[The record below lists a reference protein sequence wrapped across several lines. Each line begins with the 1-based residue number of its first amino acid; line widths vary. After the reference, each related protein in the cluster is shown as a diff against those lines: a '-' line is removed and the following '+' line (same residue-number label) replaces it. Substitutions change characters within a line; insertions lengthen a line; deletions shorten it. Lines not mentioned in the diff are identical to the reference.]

1 MAGRAQT
8 IRLGLSRMERL
19 YDANKQSWKAFHVAG
34 TNGKGSICAYLSA
47 LCSSSNI
54 SHGRFTSPFVHHP
67 SDSIHINGK
76 PISVQE
82 YLEHENFIRRLPG
95 FNDDPP
101 SPFEMMTLI
110 AFRAFAENKVSYGV
124 VETGMGGRLDSTNVM
139 RKKSVNIFSRIDMD
153 HNQFLGSNI
162 LAIAAEKSGIITT
175 PGTPCIVDD
184 TSDYHVLDVIAH
196 KAQEMQAPLHLISDD
211 TTLTSLLRRECP
223 KHKFAPHEVTNLTC
237 ALLAFSKVFPNAF
250 AMDDIPEILP
260 KLARTRMPGRLQRLD
275 ISHRLPKRKAPILLD
290 GAHNMAGVE
299 ALSTYVA
306 HGLRNDEPVTWV
318 VSLSSPRD
326 EEALDLI
333 RALVQ
338 DRDSIVFTE
347 YGSRSTE
354 LERESR
360 PPAISAK
367 ALKTRCERRILP
379 EDRIHSEPDVTKA
392 LQLAA
397 NISQNGPMVVTGSLY
412 LGSEILNW
420 HKESE

>member
-19 YDANKQSWKAFHVAG
+19 YDANSQSWKALHVAG

-47 LCSSSNI
+47 LCSSSQI
-54 SHGRFTSPFVHHP
+54 THGRFTSPFVHHP

-76 PISVQE
+76 PISITE
-82 YLEHENFIRRLPG
+82 YSEHEKSIRHHPG
-95 FNDDPP
+95 FKGDPP
-101 SPFEMMTLI
+101 SPFEMMTLV
-110 AFRAFAENKVSYGV
+110 AFRAFAENKVAYGV

-139 RKKSVNIFSRIDMD
+139 RKKAVNIFSKIDMD

-196 KAQEMQAPLHLISDD
+196 KAQEMQAPLHLISDS
-211 TTLTSLLRRECP
+211 TALMSLLRRECP

-237 ALLAFSKVFPNAF
+237 ALLAFIKVFPQALSL
-250 AMDDIPEILP
+250 DEIPALLP
-260 KLARTRMPGRLQRLD
+260 KLARTRMPGRLQKLD
-275 ISHRLPKRKAPILLD
+275 ISHRISKRAEPILLD
-290 GAHNMAGVE
+290 GAHNMAGVQ

-326 EEALDLI
+326 EEALELI

-347 YGSRSTE
+347 YGSRSSE
-354 LERESR
+354 LERASR
-360 PPAISAK
+360 PDSISAHSLK
-367 ALKTRCERRILP
+367 ARCERRILP
-379 EDRIHSEPDVTKA
+379 EDRIHAEPDITKA
-392 LQLAA
+392 LQLASD
-397 NISQNGPMVVTGSLY
+397 ISQNGPMVVTGSLY

-420 HKESE
+420 HQA